1 MKVFGK
7 TVGYHFLHTHLLSLW
22 KPAGHID
29 CVDLGKDFF
38 LVRFRVKEDYL
49 RVLNSGP
56 WFVGNHYL
64 SIRCWEPN
72 FRPSLASVSS
82 VVVWVDT
89 HTAAESWGGFA
100 RLYVQ
105 ISLDRPLIKLLRIG
119 GLEQL
124 VLYKGLNALCFSC
137 GCVGHKAEACPY
149 HAKAQEKVGVEE
161 REGTTVIS
169 PNQKEDNEQAFGP

>member
-1 MKVFGK
+1 M
-7 TVGYHFLHTHLLSLW
+7 
-22 KPAGHID
+22 
-29 CVDLGKDFF
+29 
-38 LVRFRVKEDYL
+38 
-49 RVLNSGP
+49 
-56 WFVGNHYL
+56 
-64 SIRCWEPN
+64 SIWCWEPN
-72 FRPSLASVSS
+72 FRPSLASVSF

-89 HTAAESWGGFA
+89 HIAAKSWGGFA

-137 GCVGHKAEACPY
+137 GRVGHKAEACPY

-169 PNQKEDNEQAFGP
+169 PNQKEDNKQAFGP